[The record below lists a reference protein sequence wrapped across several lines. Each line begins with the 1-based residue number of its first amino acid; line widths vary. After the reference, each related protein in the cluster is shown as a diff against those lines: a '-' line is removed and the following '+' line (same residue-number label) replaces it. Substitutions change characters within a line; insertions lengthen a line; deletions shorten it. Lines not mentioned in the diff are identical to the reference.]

1 MGKEEGTFR
10 IRQLSVITLL
20 LFQCAVFVRAPSAQ
34 DVRWVTVEG
43 EAPVEQGKEGD
54 ARKQAIDNVLRNAV
68 REALGNAVSIETL
81 IVNLRLSGGIMG
93 SIPYGRVVEQMIL
106 EEGEVAARREGEEKS
121 SRVYKVKMKVG
132 VAEDTSGMDPA
143 FRVESSLNN
152 SSFHDGDVM
161 LITIRSTKDCYI
173 AIFSITEDEK
183 VIRLIP
189 NRFKPNNFIKA
200 NTSFQFPDKE
210 DRGKGITLKAHLPGT
225 KNSATESIYVIATKQ
240 PILINPGVQEG
251 IFGIYDGKTAFMD
264 DLIKDV
270 VTIPLSERAE
280 KLMQY
285 QVIKKKGGSR

>member
-1 MGKEEGTFR
+1 MGKEAGTFR
-10 IRQLSVITLL
+10 MRQLSILALL
-20 LFQCAVFVRAPSAQ
+20 LFQCAVFVRALSAQ

-43 EAPVEQGKEGD
+43 EAPAEQGKEGQ
-54 ARKQAIDNVLRNAV
+54 AKKQAVDAALRRAV
-68 REALGNAVSIETL
+68 REALGSTVSIETL

-93 SIPYGRVVEQMIL
+93 SIPYGRVVEHMIL
-106 EEGEVAARREGEEKS
+106 EEGEVASRRQGEEKP
-121 SRVYKVKMKVG
+121 SRIYKVKIKAG
-132 VAEDTSGMDPA
+132 VIEDAAGMDPA

-173 AIFSITEDEK
+173 TIFSITEDEK

-189 NRFKPNNFIKA
+189 NRYKPKNFIKA
-200 NTSFQFPDKE
+200 DTSFQFPDKE
-210 DRGKGITLKAHLPGT
+210 DRGKGITLKAHLPGRT
-225 KNSATESIYVIATKQ
+225 NAVTESIYVIATKQ

-251 IFGIYDGKTAFMD
+251 IFGIYDGKTAFMG
-264 DLIKDV
+264 DLIRDI

-285 QVIKKKGGSR
+285 QVIRKKGGSQ